1 MKTSSTVSQVNQWY
15 LFLIFLAMIIAISIV
30 EQEKESVYIE
40 NEKTKFSLRTDISLQ
55 SL

>member
-1 MKTSSTVSQVNQWY
+1 MKTSSILSQVNQWY
-15 LFLIFLAMIIAISIV
+15 LLLIFLAMIIVIFIV
-30 EQEKESVYIE
+30 KQEKESIYIE